1 MKRRTLTLAVGL
13 TLIQHGVSAQ
23 NHDSERAKQLDQL
36 VVTASPLRQTIEDIL
51 QPVSILSG
59 EKLDARKQ
67 ATLGR
72 TLANEVGVQSSYF
85 GPGVGRPIIRG
96 QDGARVQVLS
106 EGLATG
112 DVSAVSVDHA
122 LSIEPFLAD
131 QIEVLRGPA
140 TLLYG
145 SGAIGGAVNVVD
157 GRIAE
162 SLPEQSIS
170 GRAEARIANGNNERS
185 AMGRLDARTGNVVLH
200 VDALSRK
207 TDDYDIPGF
216 AESAA
221 LRAEEEAEEGE
232 GDGEHEHE
240 EEAYGTLPNSA
251 LETQAGAVGLSWIG
265 ERGFLG
271 ASLSRYDTLY
281 GVPGHQHSEHT
292 HGGDEGEEDGEEH
305 EEESVSIDLDQQR
318 REIRAGLDDLGL
330 LESLRFK
337 FADTDYQHL
346 ELEGDEV
353 GTRFDNRSQ
362 EARLEAVHAPLLGF
376 AGALG
381 IQWSD
386 REFDAIGEEAFVPS
400 TETSDR
406 GLFWTGEQAFGVF
419 KVDLGLRAD
428 NNDIQTIPQDLAP
441 TRLIARDFDT
451 HSASTAFKW
460 DASDALH
467 LTVGLDSAQRAP
479 TAEELYSNGLHVATG
494 VLEIGTDTLKKEI
507 ANQIELGLHWHGE
520 RVRASANVFSTWMDN
535 YIYLSQLES
544 VDEPGTVLSDDG
556 VPIALWSQA
565 DARFIGIELEARFM
579 LADNASG
586 EWDLRVFGDR
596 VNATLQGEG
605 SRDVTVAVFHEDHTH
620 SHQGVQ
626 TLEGNLPRIAPMRLG
641 VDLDWRRNAWRASL
655 SAVNYRA
662 QNDVAD
668 YETPSDGYV
677 LVDANLAWHHDSVG
691 GLGIEWFVDAQNLF
705 DEEARQHTSFLKD
718 VAPLPGRILGTGIRV
733 FF

>member
-1 MKRRTLTLAVGL
+1 MKRSALTLAVGL
-13 TLIQHGVSAQ
+13 ALIQHGVAAQ
-23 NHDSERAKQLDQL
+23 DHDSERAKQLDQL
-36 VVTASPLRQTIEDIL
+36 VVTASPLRQNVEEML

-131 QIEVLRGPA
+131 QIEILRGPA

-162 SLPEQSIS
+162 SLPEQTIS
-170 GRAEARIANGNNERS
+170 GRAEARIASGNDERS

-200 VDALSRK
+200 VDALSRR

-221 LRAEEEAEEGE
+221 LRAAEETE
-232 GDGEHEHE
+232 EGEHEHE

-251 LETQAGAVGLSWIG
+251 LETQAGALGLSWIG

-271 ASLSRYDTLY
+271 ASVSRYDTLY
-281 GVPGHQHSEHT
+281 GVPGHQHSH
-292 HGGDEGEEDGEEH
+292 EGES
-305 EEESVSIDLDQQR
+305 EEEPAAVSIDLDQHR
-318 REIRAGLDDLGL
+318 HDLRAGLDELGMF
-330 LESLRFK
+330 ESLRFK
-337 FADTDYQHL
+337 FADTGYQHA
-346 ELEGDEV
+346 ELEGEEI
-353 GTRFDNRSQ
+353 GTRFDNQSR
-362 EARLEAVHAPLLGF
+362 EVRLEAVHAKVLGF

-381 IQWSD
+381 AQWSD

-400 TETSDR
+400 TETRDR
-406 GLFWTGEQAFGVF
+406 GLFWTGEQAFGAF
-419 KVDLGLRAD
+419 KMDLGLRTD

-441 TRLIARDFDT
+441 TRLISRDFDT

-460 DASDALH
+460 DASNSLH
-467 LTVGLDSAQRAP
+467 WTLGLDTAQRAP

-520 RVRASANVFSTWMDN
+520 RVRASANLFSTWMDN

-544 VDEPGTVLSDDG
+544 VDEPGTALSDDG
-556 VPIALWSQA
+556 VPIALWSQT
-565 DARFIGIELEARFM
+565 DARFIGIELEASFM

-605 SRDVTVAVFHEDHTH
+605 SRDVAVEVFHEDHTH
-620 SHQGVQ
+620 DHQGVQ

>member
-1 MKRRTLTLAVGL
+1 MKRSTLTLAIIS
-13 TLIQHGVSAQ
+13 TFAFPAAQ
-23 NHDSERAKQLDQL
+23 AQDHDSERARTLDTL
-36 VVTASPLRQTIEDIL
+36 IVTASPLRQNAEDIL

-162 SLPEQSIS
+162 SLPDQPLS
-170 GRAEARIANGNNERS
+170 GRAEARIASGNDERS
-185 AMGRLDARTGNVVLH
+185 AMGRLDAQTGNFVLH
-200 VDALSRK
+200 VDVLSRK
-207 TDDYDIPGF
+207 THDYDIPGY
-216 AESAA
+216 AESTE
-221 LRAEEEAEEGE
+221 LRAEEEAEA
-232 GDGEHEHE
+232 GEHEHE
-240 EEAYGTLPNSA
+240 EETFGTLPNSA

-271 ASLSRYDTLY
+271 ASFSRYDTLY
-281 GVPGHQHSEHT
+281 GVPGHQHVEHS
-292 HGGDEGEEDGEEH
+292 HGDEGGEEDEH
-305 EEESVSIDLDQQR
+305 EEAPVSIDLDQGR
-318 REIRAGLDDLGL
+318 HELRAGITELGFV
-330 LESLRFK
+330 ESLRFK
-337 FADTDYQHL
+337 FAGTDYQHL
-346 ELEGDEV
+346 ELEGDEI
-353 GTRFDNRSQ
+353 GTRFDNQSR

-376 AGALG
+376 LGALG
-381 IQWSD
+381 LQWSD

-400 TETSDR
+400 TETRDQ
-406 GLFWTGEQAFGVF
+406 GLFWTGEQAFGAF

-428 NNDIQTIPQDLAP
+428 NNDIQTIPQELAP
-441 TRLIARDFDT
+441 NRWIARDFDT
-451 HSASTAFKW
+451 RSASMAFKW
-460 DASDALH
+460 NASEALH
-467 LTVGLDSAQRAP
+467 FTLGLDTAQRAP

-520 RVRASANVFSTWMDN
+520 RLRASANVFSTWMDN

-544 VDEPGTVLSDDG
+544 LTEPGATLTDG
-556 VPIALWSQA
+556 GIPIALWSQA
-565 DARFIGIELEARFM
+565 DARFTGIELEAAFA

-586 EWDLRVFGDR
+586 EWDMRVFADT

-605 SRDVTVAVFHEDHTH
+605 TREMAVAVFHEVHTH
-620 SHQGVQ
+620 GHQGLQ
-626 TLEGNLPRIAPMRLG
+626 TLEGNLPRIAPMRFG

-662 QNDVAD
+662 QNDVASF
-668 YETPSDGYV
+668 ETPSDGYV
-677 LVDANLAWHHDSVG
+677 LVDAHLAWHHDSAS
-691 GLGIEWFVDAQNLF
+691 GLGIEWFVDAQNLL

-718 VAPLPGRILGTGIRV
+718 RAPLPGRILGTGIRV

>member
-1 MKRRTLTLAVGL
+1 M
-13 TLIQHGVSAQ
+13 
-23 NHDSERAKQLDQL
+23 
-36 VVTASPLRQTIEDIL
+36 
-51 QPVSILSG
+51 SILSG

-131 QIEVLRGPA
+131 QIEILRGPA

-162 SLPEQSIS
+162 SLPEQTIS
-170 GRAEARIANGNNERS
+170 GRAEARIASGNDERS

-221 LRAEEEAEEGE
+221 LRAAEETVE
-232 GDGEHEHE
+232 GEHEHE

-251 LETQAGAVGLSWIG
+251 LETQAGALGLSWIG

-271 ASLSRYDTLY
+271 ASVSRYDTLY
-281 GVPGHQHSEHT
+281 GVPGHQHSH
-292 HGGDEGEEDGEEH
+292 EGES
-305 EEESVSIDLDQQR
+305 EEEPAAVSIDLDQHR
-318 REIRAGLDDLGL
+318 HDLRAGLDELGMF
-330 LESLRFK
+330 ESLRFK
-337 FADTDYQHL
+337 FADTGYQHA
-346 ELEGDEV
+346 ELEGEEI
-353 GTRFDNRSQ
+353 GTRFDNQSR
-362 EARLEAVHAPLLGF
+362 EARLEAVHAKVLGF

-381 IQWSD
+381 AQWSD

-400 TETSDR
+400 TETRDR
-406 GLFWTGEQAFGVF
+406 GLFWTGEQAFGAF
-419 KVDLGLRAD
+419 KMDLGLRAD

-441 TRLIARDFDT
+441 TRLISRDFDT

-460 DASDALH
+460 DASNSLH
-467 LTVGLDSAQRAP
+467 WTLGLDTAQRAP

-520 RVRASANVFSTWMDN
+520 RVRASANLFSTWMDN

-544 VDEPGTVLSDDG
+544 VDEPGTALSDDG
-556 VPIALWSQA
+556 VPIALWSQT
-565 DARFIGIELEARFM
+565 DARFIGIELEASFM

-605 SRDVTVAVFHEDHTH
+605 SRDVAVEVFHEDHTH
-620 SHQGVQ
+620 DHQGVQ

-691 GLGIEWFVDAQNLF
+691 GLGIEWFVDAQNLA
-705 DEEARQHTSFLKD
+705 DEESRQHTSFLKD

>member
-1 MKRRTLTLAVGL
+1 MKRSALTLAVGL
-13 TLIQHGVSAQ
+13 ALIQHGVAAQ
-23 NHDSERAKQLDQL
+23 DHDSERAKQLDQL
-36 VVTASPLRQTIEDIL
+36 VVTASPLRQNVEEML

-131 QIEVLRGPA
+131 QIEILRGPA

-162 SLPEQSIS
+162 SLPEQTIS
-170 GRAEARIANGNNERS
+170 GRAEARIASGNDERS

-221 LRAEEEAEEGE
+221 LRAAEETE
-232 GDGEHEHE
+232 EGEHEHE

-251 LETQAGAVGLSWIG
+251 LETQAGALGLSWIG

-271 ASLSRYDTLY
+271 ASVSRYDTLY
-281 GVPGHQHSEHT
+281 GVPGHQHSH
-292 HGGDEGEEDGEEH
+292 EGES
-305 EEESVSIDLDQQR
+305 EEEPAAVSIDLDQHR
-318 REIRAGLDDLGL
+318 HDLRAGLDELGMF
-330 LESLRFK
+330 ESLRFK
-337 FADTDYQHL
+337 FADTGYQHA
-346 ELEGDEV
+346 ELEGEEI
-353 GTRFDNRSQ
+353 GTRFDNQSR
-362 EARLEAVHAPLLGF
+362 EARLEAVHAKVLGF

-381 IQWSD
+381 AQWSD

-400 TETSDR
+400 TETRDR
-406 GLFWTGEQAFGVF
+406 GLFWTGEQAFGAF
-419 KVDLGLRAD
+419 KMDLGLRTD

-441 TRLIARDFDT
+441 TRLISRDFDT

-460 DASDALH
+460 DASNALH
-467 LTVGLDSAQRAP
+467 WTLGLDTAQRAP

-520 RVRASANVFSTWMDN
+520 RVRASANLFSTWMDN

-544 VDEPGTVLSDDG
+544 VDEPGTALSDDG
-556 VPIALWSQA
+556 VPIALWSQT
-565 DARFIGIELEARFM
+565 DARFIGIELEASFM

-605 SRDVTVAVFHEDHTH
+605 SRDVAVEVFHEDHTH
-620 SHQGVQ
+620 DHQGVQ

-691 GLGIEWFVDAQNLF
+691 GLGIEWFVDAQNLL

>member
-1 MKRRTLTLAVGL
+1 MKRSALTLAVGL
-13 TLIQHGVSAQ
+13 ALIQHGVAAQ
-23 NHDSERAKQLDQL
+23 DHDSERAKQLDQL
-36 VVTASPLRQTIEDIL
+36 VVTASPLRQNVEEML

-131 QIEVLRGPA
+131 QIEILRGPA

-162 SLPEQSIS
+162 SLPEQTIS
-170 GRAEARIANGNNERS
+170 GRAEARIASGNDERS

-200 VDALSRK
+200 FDALSRR

-221 LRAEEEAEEGE
+221 LRAAEETVE
-232 GDGEHEHE
+232 GEHEHE

-251 LETQAGAVGLSWIG
+251 LETQAGALGLSWIG

-271 ASLSRYDTLY
+271 ASVSRYDTLY
-281 GVPGHQHSEHT
+281 GVPGHQHSH
-292 HGGDEGEEDGEEH
+292 EGES
-305 EEESVSIDLDQQR
+305 EEEPAAVSIDLDQHR
-318 REIRAGLDDLGL
+318 HDLRAGLDELGMF
-330 LESLRFK
+330 ESLRFK
-337 FADTDYQHL
+337 FADTGYQHA
-346 ELEGDEV
+346 ELEGEEI
-353 GTRFDNRSQ
+353 GTRFDNQSR
-362 EARLEAVHAPLLGF
+362 EARLEAVHAKVLGF

-381 IQWSD
+381 AQWSD

-400 TETSDR
+400 TETRDR
-406 GLFWTGEQAFGVF
+406 GLFWTGEQAFGAF
-419 KVDLGLRAD
+419 KMDLGLRTD

-441 TRLIARDFDT
+441 TRLISRDFDT

-460 DASDALH
+460 DASNSLH
-467 LTVGLDSAQRAP
+467 WTLGLDTAQRAP

-520 RVRASANVFSTWMDN
+520 RVRASANLFSTWMDN

-544 VDEPGTVLSDDG
+544 VDEPGTALSDDG
-556 VPIALWSQA
+556 VPIALWSQT
-565 DARFIGIELEARFM
+565 DARFIGIELEASFM

-605 SRDVTVAVFHEDHTH
+605 SRDVAVEVFHEDHTH
-620 SHQGVQ
+620 DHQGVQ

-691 GLGIEWFVDAQNLF
+691 GLGIEWFVDAQNLA

>member
-1 MKRRTLTLAVGL
+1 MKRRALTLGVMLAL
-13 TLIQHGVSAQ
+13 AQHTVVAQ
-23 NHDSERAKQLDQL
+23 NHDTERARQLDQL
-36 VVTASPLRQTIEDIL
+36 VVTASPLRQHAEDIL

-162 SLPEQSIS
+162 ALPEPPIS
-170 GRAEARIANGNNERS
+170 GRAEARITSGNDERS
-185 AMGRLDARTGNVVLH
+185 AMGRLDARTGDFVLH

-221 LRAEEEAEEGE
+221 LRAEEAAEEG
-232 GDGEHEHE
+232 DHEHEHE
-240 EEAYGTLPNSA
+240 EEVHGTLPNSA
-251 LETQAGAVGLSWIG
+251 LETQAGAVGLSWVG
-265 ERGFLG
+265 DRGFVG
-271 ASLSRYDTLY
+271 ASISRYDTLY
-281 GVPGHQHSEHT
+281 GVPGHQQHSHA
-292 HGGDEGEEDGEEH
+292 GDEGEGQD
-305 EEESVSIDLDQQR
+305 ESVSIDLDQR
-318 REIRAGLDDLGL
+318 RQEMRAGLNDVGF
-330 LESLRFK
+330 LETLRFK
-337 FADTDYQHL
+337 FANTDYQHL
-346 ELEGDEV
+346 ELEGSEV
-353 GTRFDNRSQ
+353 GTRFDNQSR
-362 EARLEAVHAPLLGF
+362 EARVEAVHVPVLGF

-381 IQWSD
+381 AQWSD
-386 REFDAIGEEAFVPS
+386 RDSSAIGEEAFVPS
-400 TETSDR
+400 TETRDR
-406 GLFWTGEQAFGVF
+406 GLFWTGEQAFGHF

-428 NNDIQTIPQDLAP
+428 NNDIQTIAQELAP
-441 TRLIARDFDT
+441 NRLIERDFDT
-451 HSASTAFKW
+451 RSASVAFKW
-460 DASDALH
+460 DASEPLH
-467 LTVGLDSAQRAP
+467 LTLGLDSAQRAP

-494 VLEIGTDTLKKEI
+494 VLEVGTDTLKKEI
-507 ANQIELGLHWHGE
+507 ANQIEVGMHWHGE
-520 RVRASANVFSTWMDN
+520 RVKASANLFSTWMDN
-535 YIYLSQLES
+535 YIYLSQLE
-544 VDEPGTVLSDDG
+544 DIDAPGTVLSDDG

-565 DARFIGIELEARFM
+565 DARFTGIELEATFM

-605 SRDVTVAVFHEDHTH
+605 SRDVPVVVFHEDH
-620 SHQGVQ
+620 SHHHLGVQ
-626 TLEGNLPRIAPMRLG
+626 PLEGNLPLIAPMRLG
-641 VDLDWRRNAWRASL
+641 VDLDWRKNAWRASM
-655 SAVNYRA
+655 SVVNYRA
-662 QNDVAD
+662 QNDVAT

-677 LVDANLAWHHDSVG
+677 LVDANLTWHHDTVG
-691 GLGIEWFVDAQNLF
+691 GLGFEWFVDAQNLF

-718 VAPLPGRILGTGIRV
+718 RAPLPGRLLGTGIRV

>member
-1 MKRRTLTLAVGL
+1 MKRSALTLAVGL
-13 TLIQHGVSAQ
+13 ALIQHGVAAQ
-23 NHDSERAKQLDQL
+23 DHDSERAKQLDQL
-36 VVTASPLRQTIEDIL
+36 VVTASPLRQNVEEML

-131 QIEVLRGPA
+131 QIEILRGPA

-162 SLPEQSIS
+162 SLPEQTIS
-170 GRAEARIANGNNERS
+170 GRAEARIASGNDERS

-200 VDALSRK
+200 VDALSRR

-221 LRAEEEAEEGE
+221 LRAAEETE
-232 GDGEHEHE
+232 EGEHEHE

-251 LETQAGAVGLSWIG
+251 LETQAGALGLSWIG

-271 ASLSRYDTLY
+271 ASVSRYDTLY
-281 GVPGHQHSEHT
+281 GVPGHQHSH
-292 HGGDEGEEDGEEH
+292 EGES
-305 EEESVSIDLDQQR
+305 EEEPAAVSIDLDQHR
-318 REIRAGLDDLGL
+318 HDLRAGLDELGMF
-330 LESLRFK
+330 ESLRFK
-337 FADTDYQHL
+337 FADTGYQHA
-346 ELEGDEV
+346 ELEGEEI
-353 GTRFDNRSQ
+353 GTRFDNQSR
-362 EARLEAVHAPLLGF
+362 EARLEAVHAKVLGF

-381 IQWSD
+381 AQWSD

-400 TETSDR
+400 TETRDR
-406 GLFWTGEQAFGVF
+406 GLFWTGEQAFGAF
-419 KVDLGLRAD
+419 KMDLGLRTD

-441 TRLIARDFDT
+441 TRLISRDFDT

-460 DASDALH
+460 DASNALH
-467 LTVGLDSAQRAP
+467 WTLGLDTAQRAP

-520 RVRASANVFSTWMDN
+520 RVRASANLFSTWMDN

-544 VDEPGTVLSDDG
+544 VDEPGNALSDDG
-556 VPIALWSQA
+556 VPIALWSQT
-565 DARFIGIELEARFM
+565 DARFIGIELEASFM

-605 SRDVTVAVFHEDHTH
+605 SRDVAVEVFHEDHTH
-620 SHQGVQ
+620 DHQGVQ

-641 VDLDWRRNAWRASL
+641 VDLDWRKNAWRASL

-691 GLGIEWFVDAQNLF
+691 GLGIEWFVDAQNLL

>member
-1 MKRRTLTLAVGL
+1 MKRSALTLAVGL
-13 TLIQHGVSAQ
+13 ALIQHGVAAQ
-23 NHDSERAKQLDQL
+23 DHDSERAKQLDQL
-36 VVTASPLRQTIEDIL
+36 VVTASPLRQNVEEML

-131 QIEVLRGPA
+131 QIEILRGPA

-162 SLPEQSIS
+162 SLPEQTIS
-170 GRAEARIANGNNERS
+170 GRAEARIASGNDERS

-200 VDALSRK
+200 VDALSRR

-221 LRAEEEAEEGE
+221 LRAAEETE
-232 GDGEHEHE
+232 EGEHEHE

-251 LETQAGAVGLSWIG
+251 LETQAGALGLSWIG

-271 ASLSRYDTLY
+271 ASVSRYDTLY
-281 GVPGHQHSEHT
+281 GVPGHQHSH
-292 HGGDEGEEDGEEH
+292 EGES
-305 EEESVSIDLDQQR
+305 EEEPAAVSIDLDQHR
-318 REIRAGLDDLGL
+318 HDLRAGLDELGMF
-330 LESLRFK
+330 ESLRFK
-337 FADTDYQHL
+337 FADTGYQHA
-346 ELEGDEV
+346 ELEGEEI
-353 GTRFDNRSQ
+353 GTRFDNQSR
-362 EARLEAVHAPLLGF
+362 EARLEAVHAKVLGF

-381 IQWSD
+381 AQWSD

-400 TETSDR
+400 TETRDR
-406 GLFWTGEQAFGVF
+406 GLFWTGELAFGAF
-419 KVDLGLRAD
+419 KMDLGLRTD

-441 TRLIARDFDT
+441 TRLISRDFDT

-460 DASDALH
+460 DASNALH
-467 LTVGLDSAQRAP
+467 WTLGLDTAQRAP

-520 RVRASANVFSTWMDN
+520 RVRASANLFSTWMDN

-544 VDEPGTVLSDDG
+544 VDEPGTALSDDG
-556 VPIALWSQA
+556 VPIALWSQT
-565 DARFIGIELEARFM
+565 DARFIGIELEASFM

-605 SRDVTVAVFHEDHTH
+605 SRDVAVEVFHEDHTH
-620 SHQGVQ
+620 DHQGVQ

-691 GLGIEWFVDAQNLF
+691 GLGIEWFVDAQNLL

>member
-1 MKRRTLTLAVGL
+1 MKRSALTLAVGL
-13 TLIQHGVSAQ
+13 ALIQHGVAAQ
-23 NHDSERAKQLDQL
+23 DHDSERAKQLDQL
-36 VVTASPLRQTIEDIL
+36 VVTASPLRQNVEEML

-131 QIEVLRGPA
+131 QIEILRGPA

-162 SLPEQSIS
+162 SLPEQTIS
-170 GRAEARIANGNNERS
+170 GRAEARIASGNDERS

-200 VDALSRK
+200 VDALSRR

-221 LRAEEEAEEGE
+221 LRAAEETVE
-232 GDGEHEHE
+232 GEHEHE

-251 LETQAGAVGLSWIG
+251 LETQAGALGLSWIG

-271 ASLSRYDTLY
+271 ASVSRYDTLY
-281 GVPGHQHSEHT
+281 GVPGHQHSH
-292 HGGDEGEEDGEEH
+292 EGES
-305 EEESVSIDLDQQR
+305 EEEPAAVSIDLDQHR
-318 REIRAGLDDLGL
+318 HDLRAGLDELGMF
-330 LESLRFK
+330 ESLRFK
-337 FADTDYQHL
+337 FADTGYQHA
-346 ELEGDEV
+346 ELEGEEI
-353 GTRFDNRSQ
+353 GTRFDNQSR
-362 EARLEAVHAPLLGF
+362 EARLEAVHAKVLGF

-381 IQWSD
+381 AQWSD

-400 TETSDR
+400 TETRDR
-406 GLFWTGEQAFGVF
+406 GLFWTGEQAFGAF
-419 KVDLGLRAD
+419 KMDLGLRTD

-441 TRLIARDFDT
+441 TRLISRDFDT

-460 DASDALH
+460 DASNALH
-467 LTVGLDSAQRAP
+467 WTLGLDTAQRAP

-520 RVRASANVFSTWMDN
+520 RVRASANLFSTWMDN

-544 VDEPGTVLSDDG
+544 VDEPGTALSDDG
-556 VPIALWSQA
+556 VPIALWSQT
-565 DARFIGIELEARFM
+565 DARFIGIELEASFM

-605 SRDVTVAVFHEDHTH
+605 SRDVAVEVFHEDHTH
-620 SHQGVQ
+620 DHQGVQ

-691 GLGIEWFVDAQNLF
+691 GLGIEWFVDAQNLL

>member
-1 MKRRTLTLAVGL
+1 MKRSALTLAVGL
-13 TLIQHGVSAQ
+13 ALIQHGVAAQ
-23 NHDSERAKQLDQL
+23 DHDSERAKQLDQL
-36 VVTASPLRQTIEDIL
+36 VVTASPLRQNVEEML

-131 QIEVLRGPA
+131 QIEILRGPA

-162 SLPEQSIS
+162 SLPEQTIS
-170 GRAEARIANGNNERS
+170 GRAEARIASGNDERS

-200 VDALSRK
+200 FDALSRR

-221 LRAEEEAEEGE
+221 LRAAEETVE
-232 GDGEHEHE
+232 GEHEHE

-251 LETQAGAVGLSWIG
+251 LETQAGALGLSWIG

-271 ASLSRYDTLY
+271 ASVSRYDTLY
-281 GVPGHQHSEHT
+281 GVPGHQHSH
-292 HGGDEGEEDGEEH
+292 EGES
-305 EEESVSIDLDQQR
+305 EEEPAAVSIDLDQHR
-318 REIRAGLDDLGL
+318 HDLRAGLDELGMF
-330 LESLRFK
+330 ESLRFK
-337 FADTDYQHL
+337 FADTGYQHA
-346 ELEGDEV
+346 ELEGEEI
-353 GTRFDNRSQ
+353 GTRFDNQSR
-362 EARLEAVHAPLLGF
+362 EARLEAVHAKVLGF

-381 IQWSD
+381 AQWSD

-400 TETSDR
+400 TETRDR
-406 GLFWTGEQAFGVF
+406 GLFWTGEQAFGAF
-419 KVDLGLRAD
+419 KMDLGLRTD

-441 TRLIARDFDT
+441 TRLISRDFDT

-460 DASDALH
+460 DASNSLH
-467 LTVGLDSAQRAP
+467 WTLGLDTAQRAP

-520 RVRASANVFSTWMDN
+520 RVRASANLFSTWMDN

-544 VDEPGTVLSDDG
+544 VDEPGTALSDDG
-556 VPIALWSQA
+556 VPIALWSQT
-565 DARFIGIELEARFM
+565 DARFIGIELEASFM

-605 SRDVTVAVFHEDHTH
+605 SRDVAVEVFHEDHTH
-620 SHQGVQ
+620 DHQGVQ

-691 GLGIEWFVDAQNLF
+691 GLGIEWFVDAQNLL

>member
-1 MKRRTLTLAVGL
+1 MKRSALTLAVGL
-13 TLIQHGVSAQ
+13 ALIQHGVAAQ
-23 NHDSERAKQLDQL
+23 DHDSERAKQLDQL
-36 VVTASPLRQTIEDIL
+36 VVTASPLRQNVEEML

-131 QIEVLRGPA
+131 QIEILRGPA

-162 SLPEQSIS
+162 SLPEQTIS
-170 GRAEARIANGNNERS
+170 GRAEARIASGNDERS

-221 LRAEEEAEEGE
+221 LRAAEETE
-232 GDGEHEHE
+232 EGEHEHE

-251 LETQAGAVGLSWIG
+251 LETQAGALGLSWIG

-271 ASLSRYDTLY
+271 ASVSRYDTLY
-281 GVPGHQHSEHT
+281 GVPGHQHSH
-292 HGGDEGEEDGEEH
+292 EGES
-305 EEESVSIDLDQQR
+305 EEEPAAVSIDLVQHRHDL
-318 REIRAGLDDLGL
+318 RAGLDELGMF
-330 LESLRFK
+330 ESLRFK
-337 FADTDYQHL
+337 FADTGYQHA
-346 ELEGDEV
+346 ELEGEEI
-353 GTRFDNRSQ
+353 GTRFDNQSR
-362 EARLEAVHAPLLGF
+362 EARLEAVHAKVLGF

-381 IQWSD
+381 AQWSD

-400 TETSDR
+400 TETRDR
-406 GLFWTGEQAFGVF
+406 GLFWTGEQAFGAF
-419 KVDLGLRAD
+419 KMDLGLRTD

-441 TRLIARDFDT
+441 TRLISRDFDT

-460 DASDALH
+460 DASNSLH
-467 LTVGLDSAQRAP
+467 WTLGLDTAQRAP

-520 RVRASANVFSTWMDN
+520 RVRASANLFSTWMDN

-544 VDEPGTVLSDDG
+544 VDEPGTALSDDG
-556 VPIALWSQA
+556 VPIALWSQT
-565 DARFIGIELEARFM
+565 DARFIGIELEASFM

-605 SRDVTVAVFHEDHTH
+605 SRDVAVEVFHEDHTH
-620 SHQGVQ
+620 DHQGVQ

-691 GLGIEWFVDAQNLF
+691 GLGIEWFVDAQNLL